1 MKIRSKGRGAGKPAR
16 RDSTRERRNQYMV
29 VVFSQYK
36 PFFGSHSA
44 NRRKDS
50 GLFVERS
57 RIEALEREIA
67 ARIEADHDRP
77 GRW

>member
-1 MKIRSKGRGAGKPAR
+1 MRLVLK
-16 RDSTRERRNQYMV
+16 
-29 VVFSQYK
+29 QYK
-36 PFFGSHSA
+36 PFFGSHYA

-67 ARIEADHDRP
+67 ARGEVFREAVHQ
-77 GRW
+77 W

>member
-1 MKIRSKGRGAGKPAR
+1 MRLVLK
-16 RDSTRERRNQYMV
+16 
-29 VVFSQYK
+29 QYK
-36 PFFGSHSA
+36 PFFGSHYA

-67 ARIEADHDRP
+67 ARIEADHERA
-77 GRW
+77 GWW

>member
-1 MKIRSKGRGAGKPAR
+1 
-16 RDSTRERRNQYMV
+16 MV

-36 PFFGSHSA
+36 PFFGSHYA

-67 ARIEADHDRP
+67 ARIERDHSRP
-77 GRW
+77 GWW